1 VRTAHAIVAA
11 IACVALPGASWIDGT
26 GSLAWT
32 MYSGS
37 SSYRLEITAFSAG
50 GARRALA
57 PTELARRVGLEERP
71 CFAAADT
78 WQMIPCRGLRLR
90 LAEVGALA
98 CKLRPAEEVEI
109 TLFTRRTLDAPP
121 ESRSAR
127 VRCHEATP

>member
-1 VRTAHAIVAA
+1 VRAAHAVAAA

-37 SSYRLEITAFSAG
+37 SSYRLEIVAIGAG
-50 GARRALA
+50 GERRALA
-57 PTELARRVGLEERP
+57 PTELVRHVGLEERP

-78 WQMIPCRGLRLR
+78 WRMIPCRGLRLR

-98 CKLRPAEEVEI
+98 CRLRSAEEVEI

-127 VRCHEATP
+127 VRCKDTPP